1 MITSAPRRNTL
12 ALTGILSLAAATAAC
27 SGAEDAD
34 MRPDVSSTT
43 SPTTSSSLVEGEMDS
58 GGSSAAPPSWNESP
72 DGRVTTTLGDYVVG
86 VRSKSPIAHW
96 FQEARPGAP
105 EFMHIAFALTT
116 VDGRMVTFDFEYTG
130 VKRTFSLG
138 DSGAFS
144 IFKNDEELL
153 GRGGTVTIEPVGA
166 DAVKVS
172 FEQIVVGPE
181 NEVGGAEVLGNG
193 LVEGPLCRLCNR
205 AADV

>member
-1 MITSAPRRNTL
+1 
-12 ALTGILSLAAATAAC
+12 
-27 SGAEDAD
+27 
-34 MRPDVSSTT
+34 
-43 SPTTSSSLVEGEMDS
+43 
-58 GGSSAAPPSWNESP
+58 
-72 DGRVTTTLGDYVVG
+72 
-86 VRSKSPIAHW
+86 
-96 FQEARPGAP
+96 
-105 EFMHIAFALTT
+105 MHIAFALTT

-181 NEVGGAEVLGNG
+181 NEAGGAEVLGNG
-193 LVEGPLCRLCNR
+193 LVEGPLRRLCNR
-205 AADV
+205 AADVLYSQSTGTLPTPTPLHDEAWIDQFCGTKN